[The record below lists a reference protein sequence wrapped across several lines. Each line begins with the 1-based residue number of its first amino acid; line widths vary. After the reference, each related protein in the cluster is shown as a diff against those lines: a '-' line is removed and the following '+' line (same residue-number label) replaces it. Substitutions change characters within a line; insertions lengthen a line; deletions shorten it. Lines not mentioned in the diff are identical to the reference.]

1 LMKSLLLTL
10 GGIFIVFLS
19 VGVAQ
24 EQHPPKGYYSIKGK
38 KEQLPAYK
46 KPQQFAVKTNGF
58 PSVSKGYYS
67 MPGHEKQLPEKIQ
80 FYLVPKERVAP
91 KGYFSIPGK
100 Q

>member
-1 LMKSLLLTL
+1 MKSLVFTL
-10 GGIFIVFLS
+10 AGIFMVFLS
-19 VGVAQ
+19 AGFAQ
-24 EQHPPKGYYSIKGK
+24 EPQPSKGYYSIKGK

-46 KPQQFAVKTNGF
+46 KPQQFVVKTNGF
-58 PSVSKGYYS
+58 PAVYKGYYS

-80 FYLVPKERVAP
+80 FYLAPKERVAP